1 MEIIFKQNYV
11 NSTSIFF
18 YYTKTDANA
27 VHEGTLEME
36 VVAATERKQRS
47 SFERN
52 SNVYSSS
59 NSTYASTTT

>member
-1 MEIIFKQNYV
+1 MKIIFKQNYV

-27 VHEGTLEME
+27 VHVGTLEME